1 MAAGAPANQA
11 ELRRIGDAARDE
23 RVHAGD
29 DVVVALAEVV
39 AGDLHAELLAV
50 VAGAA
55 IVGLENGVAARGKNV
70 DVTAPVAGEAILF
83 SAGRTAMNL
92 NDQRITLPFFVAERI
107 DEQALNR
114 LAVRA
119 FPMKRFILAQGE
131 IFRLRIGVRN
141 ASPAGTVADRLR
153 RRCKIIGRLRRGRE
167 RKEEQTG
174 VFVEPRTADAASFT
188 GQLGEFS
195 RRDGNSKEMGI
206 HAEAFEEEKGRRILS
221 PGNLI
226 DAWIPVG
233 KQFAEEAA
241 FGGGY
246 VDFFIR
252 PAGE

>member
-50 VAGAA
+50 VARAA

-107 DEQALNR
+107 DQQTLNR
-114 LAVRA
+114 FPVLPFPINPFTLAPA
-119 FPMKRFILAQGE
+119 PIFP
-131 IFRLRIGVRN
+131 
-141 ASPAGTVADRLR
+141 SPIT
-153 RRCKIIGRLRRGRE
+153 
-167 RKEEQTG
+167 
-174 VFVEPRTADAASFT
+174 
-188 GQLGEFS
+188 
-195 RRDGNSKEMGI
+195 
-206 HAEAFEEEKGRRILS
+206 
-221 PGNLI
+221 
-226 DAWIPVG
+226 
-233 KQFAEEAA
+233 
-241 FGGGY
+241 
-246 VDFFIR
+246 
-252 PAGE
+252 